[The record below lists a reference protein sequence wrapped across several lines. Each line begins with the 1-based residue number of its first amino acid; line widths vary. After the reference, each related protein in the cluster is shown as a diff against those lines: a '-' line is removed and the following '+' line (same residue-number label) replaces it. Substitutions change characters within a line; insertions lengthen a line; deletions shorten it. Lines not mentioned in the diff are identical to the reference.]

1 MSDRRPN
8 LVVFLCD
15 QMRGMAMSHRGDPNV
30 RTLNL
35 DNLAAQGMSFPNA
48 VAGAPW
54 CCPFRAAM
62 LTGRYPHQV
71 GVTKTPGRLDP
82 SHKTFAHALNDAGYH
97 TAWFGKW
104 HLDGWRESDGR
115 SAFHEVPKERRG
127 GFQHWVG
134 YENNNSPFDCYV
146 HGDGIDGFE
155 PVGGYA
161 TGSLTV
167 RALGHLRRHVK
178 ASPNQPFAVVISVQP
193 PHDPY
198 LRPDHTFGSHGR
210 LTPSGIVFRPNVPP
224 VDAVRDQAAVDLAGY
239 YAAIEG
245 IDIRVGQ
252 LIEELRHAEVLDH
265 THLLFL
271 SDHGDSHGS
280 HGLFRKSNPYE
291 ESIRIPFILGG
302 GVPFYRDRVGSCD
315 APLNHLDIA
324 PTLLGLC
331 GVEAPPEMAGHD
343 FSGHRTGTPKPNE
356 PDAAYLQQAE
366 PKKWPNGIDTA
377 WRGVVTRD
385 GWKYVRTPGDR
396 WLLFDLNTDP
406 YEMNNLVFDSRFA
419 DKRRALHE
427 RLRRFVVETG
437 DEFPMPDAA

>member
-1 MSDRRPN
+1 
-8 LVVFLCD
+8 
-15 QMRGMAMSHRGDPNV
+15 
-30 RTLNL
+30 
-35 DNLAAQGMSFPNA
+35 MSFPNA

-62 LTGRYPHQV
+62 LTGKYPHQV
-71 GVTKTPGRLDP
+71 GVTKTPARLDP
-82 SHKTFAHALNDAGYH
+82 SHKTFAHALNDAGYN

-104 HLDGWRESDGR
+104 HLDGHKESEGR

-134 YENNNSPFDCYV
+134 YENNNSPYDCHV

-155 PVGGYA
+155 RLDGYE
-161 TGSLTV
+161 TWHLTDRACDHIREV
-167 RALGHLRRHVK
+167 RD
-178 ASPNQPFAVVISVQP
+178 QPFVVVVSVQP

-198 LRPDHTFGSHGR
+198 LAPPEGGAMNPIDLR
-210 LTPSGIVFRPNVPP
+210 LRPNVPP
-224 VDAVRDQAAVDLAGY
+224 VERVLERARIDLSGY
-239 YAAIEG
+239 YAAIEHIDDQVG
-245 IDIRVGQ
+245 I
-252 LIEELRHAEVLDH
+252 VLGNLQSNGIQDH
-265 THLLFL
+265 THLVFL

-315 APLNHLDIA
+315 APLNHVDVA

-331 GVEAPPEMAGHD
+331 GVDVSSDMVGHD
-343 FSGHRTGTPKPNE
+343 FSGRRTGDVRSSEPE

-366 PKKWPNGIDTA
+366 PKTWPNGIDTA

-385 GWKYVRTPGDR
+385 GWKYVRTPNER
-396 WLLFDLNTDP
+396 WLLFDLNSDP
-406 YEMNNLVFDSRFA
+406 YEMNNLVFDTRFA
-419 DKRRALHE
+419 AKRAELHA
-427 RLRRFVVETG
+427 RLRRFVEETG